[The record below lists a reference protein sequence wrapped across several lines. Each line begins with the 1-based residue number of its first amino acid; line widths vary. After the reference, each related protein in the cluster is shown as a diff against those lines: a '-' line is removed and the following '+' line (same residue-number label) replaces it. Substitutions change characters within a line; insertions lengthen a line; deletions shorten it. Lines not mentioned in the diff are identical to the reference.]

1 MNHKDTETQS
11 GGNSSD
17 SGSPSLK
24 GRAQGSGRIPRR
36 EFLRRAAL
44 VSASGIVLLGPNA
57 WAARALEGDSS
68 KKRVVVI
75 FLRGAVDGLNVV
87 IPHGEPSYYDAR
99 PTIAIGQSGGEGGV
113 LNLDG
118 FFGLHPALSPMM
130 RYWQE
135 GTLSFVHAC
144 GSPDPTRSHFDAQ
157 DYMESGTPGVKSTN
171 DGWLNRT
178 LAVMPG
184 SHSSTEALSLG
195 ATVPRILAGKI
206 AVANMPL
213 GRAAARPMPL
223 DRPVVEV
230 SFDRMYDGS
239 DAVSRTYKEGR
250 DARTHLM
257 SELEQ
262 DMKEANGGAPGPQ
275 GFSDD
280 ADRLAKLIRR
290 DPSIRIGFL
299 ALGGWDTHVNQ
310 GAASG
315 QLAGH
320 LKPLGEGLA
329 HFADALGPEY
339 GDTVVLVISEFGRT
353 MHQNGNSGTD
363 HGHGNVMWVMGGP
376 VRGKKI
382 YGRWPGLATEDL
394 YQERDL
400 AVTTDFRDP
409 IAMVLKSHMG
419 LQDAQIAKVFPGH
432 PASSGNLS
440 GLIRA

>member
-1 MNHKDTETQS
+1 M
-11 GGNSSD
+11 
-17 SGSPSLK
+17 L
-24 GRAQGSGRIPRR
+24 
-36 EFLRRAAL
+36 
-44 VSASGIVLLGPNA
+44 SASGLLLLSPNA
-57 WAARALEGDSS
+57 WAARPLEGDSS
-68 KKRVVVI
+68 RKRIVVI

-87 IPHGEPSYYDAR
+87 VPHGEPDYYDAR
-99 PTIAIGQSGGEGGV
+99 PTIAIGQRGAEGGV

-118 FFGLHPALSPMM
+118 FFGLHPALAPMM
-130 RYWQE
+130 PRWND
-135 GTLSFVHAC
+135 GTLAFVHAC

-184 SHSSTEALSLG
+184 SHSATEALSLG
-195 ATVPRILAGKI
+195 PTVPRILAGRM

-213 GRAAARPMPL
+213 GRAAERPMPL
-223 DRPVVEV
+223 DRPIVEA
-230 SFDRMYDGS
+230 SFDRMYEGG
-239 DAVSRTYKEGR
+239 DALSRTYQQGR
-250 DARTHLM
+250 EARAHLM
-257 SELEQ
+257 SELAQ

-280 ADRLAKLIRR
+280 ADRLAMLIRR
-290 DPSIRIGFL
+290 DPTIRIGFL

-310 GAASG
+310 GGASG

-329 HFADALGPEY
+329 HFADALGPAY
-339 GDTVVLVISEFGRT
+339 GDTVVIVISEFGRT
-353 MHQNGNSGTD
+353 MHQNGNGGTD

-376 VRGKKI
+376 VRGKRV
-382 YGRWPGLATEDL
+382 YGRWPGMSPAEL

-409 IAMVLKSHMG
+409 IAMVLKSHMD
-419 LQDAQIAKVFPGH
+419 LPDAKLAKVFPAH
-432 PASSGNLS
+432 PTSSGNIS
-440 GLIRA
+440 GLIRV

>member
-1 MNHKDTETQS
+1 MNHRDT
-11 GGNSSD
+11 
-17 SGSPSLK
+17 GSQR
-24 GRAQGSGRIPRR
+24 GVIGRR
-36 EFLRRAAL
+36 EFLRRATML
-44 VSASGIVLLGPNA
+44 SASGILLLSPNA
-57 WAARALEGDSS
+57 WAARALDGDASR
-68 KKRVVVI
+68 KRIVVI

-87 IPHGEPSYYDAR
+87 VPHGEADYYEAR
-99 PTIAIGQSGGEGGV
+99 PTIAIGQRGGDGGV

-118 FFGLHPALSPMM
+118 FFGLHPALAPMM
-130 RYWQE
+130 PRWND
-135 GTLSFVHAC
+135 GTLAFIHAC

-184 SHSSTEALSLG
+184 SHSPTEALSLG
-195 ATVPRILAGKI
+195 ETVPRILAGRM

-213 GRAAARPMPL
+213 GRAAERPMPL
-223 DRPVVEV
+223 DRPIVEA
-230 SFDRMYDGS
+230 SFDRMYEGG
-239 DAVSRTYKEGR
+239 DALSRTYQQGR
-250 DARTHLM
+250 EARAHLM
-257 SELEQ
+257 SELAQ

-280 ADRLAKLIRR
+280 ADRLAMLIRR
-290 DPSIRIGFL
+290 DPTIRIGFL

-310 GAASG
+310 GGASG

-329 HFADALGPEY
+329 HFADALGPAY
-339 GDTVVLVISEFGRT
+339 GDTVVIVISEFGRT
-353 MHQNGNSGTD
+353 MHQNGNGGTD

-376 VRGKKI
+376 VRGRRV
-382 YGRWPGLATEDL
+382 YGRWPGLSPAEL

-409 IAMVLKSHMG
+409 IAMVLKSHMD
-419 LQDAQIAKVFPGH
+419 LPDAKLTKVFPAH
-432 PASSGNLS
+432 PTSSGNVS
-440 GLIRA
+440 GLIRV

>member
-1 MNHKDTETQS
+1 MNHT
-11 GGNSSD
+11 NI
-17 SGSPSLK
+17 GSQEDRNL
-24 GRAQGSGRIPRR
+24 GLGRR

-44 VSASGIVLLGPNA
+44 VSASGILLLGRNA

-68 KKRVVVI
+68 RKRIVVI

-87 IPHGEPSYYDAR
+87 VPHGEPGYYDAR
-99 PTIAIGQSGGEGGV
+99 PTIAIGQRGGEGGV
-113 LNLDG
+113 LDLDG
-118 FFGLHPALSPMM
+118 FFGLHPALAPMIS
-130 RYWQE
+130 RWND
-135 GTLSFVHAC
+135 GTLAFVHAC

-184 SHSSTEALSLG
+184 SHAPTEALSLG
-195 ATVPRILAGKI
+195 ATVPRILGGKM

-230 SFDRMYDGS
+230 AFDRMYDGK
-239 DAVSRTYKEGR
+239 DALSQTYREGR
-250 DARTHLM
+250 EARAHLM
-257 SELEQ
+257 SELAQ
-262 DMKEANGGAPGPQ
+262 DMTEANGGAPGPQ

-280 ADRLAKLIRR
+280 ADRLAKLIQR
-290 DPSIRIGFL
+290 DPTIRIGFL

-310 GAASG
+310 GGASG

-320 LKPLGEGLA
+320 LKPLAEGLA
-329 HFADALGPEY
+329 HFADALGPAY
-339 GDTVVLVISEFGRT
+339 GDTVVIVISEFGRT
-353 MHQNGNSGTD
+353 MHQNGNGGTD

-376 VRGKKI
+376 VRGRKI
-382 YGRWPGLATEDL
+382 YGRWPGLSPSEL

-409 IAMVLKSHMG
+409 VATVLKTHMG
-419 LQDAQIAKVFPGH
+419 LQDAQLAKVFPRR
-432 PASSGNLS
+432 PPSSSNVA
-440 GLIRA
+440 GLLRA